1 MMNFRIV
8 RPDRL
13 IDINRISELDYHRI
27 EGSDLV
33 IGALCRHA
41 ALKESDLVKQACPMM
56 QAAYEWVAHGPVRN
70 RGTLCGNLC
79 HADPASEMPAVV
91 LAADA
96 VMVLRSS
103 ETKRSVPAGQFF
115 VGQYET
121 ATADNEIL
129 VERYA
134 SLISIPCSGAYEPWY
149 VTAFRARLEEQRQV
163 DPGDDEDDEQI
174 ERDLAQQKR
183 PVVGE
188 HVPQRLA
195 DCGRRAAALVEE
207 PDGAA
212 DHACG
217 SRLRTPHHDGPRA
230 RRNCRRPQVAGRID
244 GKRQLRKRPSRG
256 AEDHGAGACGV
267 ERGVV
272 AGADQRR
279 PGLGRR
285 ERRLAYSATA
295 QPACVQI
302 FEYATMPPGA
312 QPRRSGGRSSSR
324 LGSRTTTTG
333 APICSRSAP
342 CGNAV

>member
-1 MMNFRIV
+1 MKPAPFDYERPATLAAALALLKNDSGTSKVIAGGQSLVPMMNFRIV

-129 VERYA
+129 VEVRIPVARKNQGWGFHEVNVRKGDFAIVAAAATLQVAAAKVQAVSIALAGVGSHAIRLQA
-134 SLISIPCSGAYEPWY
+134 SEKALIGRNADDA
-149 VTAFRARLEEQRQV
+149 AFREASAAGAV
-163 DPGDDEDDEQI
+163 AIDPNSDIHGSAQYR
-174 ERDLAQQKR
+174 RDLAKTLIYR
-183 PVVGE
+183 ALCDA
-188 HVPQRLA
+188 R
-195 DCGRRAAALVEE
+195 DRCG
-207 PDGAA
+207 
-212 DHACG
+212 
-217 SRLRTPHHDGPRA
+217 
-230 RRNCRRPQVAGRID
+230 
-244 GKRQLRKRPSRG
+244 
-256 AEDHGAGACGV
+256 
-267 ERGVV
+267 
-272 AGADQRR
+272 
-279 PGLGRR
+279 
-285 ERRLAYSATA
+285 
-295 QPACVQI
+295 
-302 FEYATMPPGA
+302 
-312 QPRRSGGRSSSR
+312 
-324 LGSRTTTTG
+324 
-333 APICSRSAP
+333 
-342 CGNAV
+342 